1 MIHFSGGSTLRKPE
15 ETQRIVKKKLHEQIY
30 EILKQDI
37 LEQRI
42 VFGEKLTNRG
52 LQERY
57 GVSSTPVRDAI
68 NRLYLEGLLDEIS
81 QGGARVIPFDY
92 QRAVDVNELMFILN
106 KEAIAMS
113 AERAVP
119 EEVVSHLQTA
129 LERQSENLYSDL
141 YYQYDQ
147 QFHQVFFELS
157 GNSQI
162 AQFYTQH
169 NSLWLLLLRSYHAA
183 QTNSR
188 HTAISQ
194 HTRIVAAYAD
204 GDMVLVQTL
213 MKEHFDDA
221 VDHLKN
227 ILRRHS

>member
-1 MIHFSGGSTLRKPE
+1 MRQFLGGSILRKPE
-15 ETQRIVKKKLHEQIY
+15 ETQRIIRKKLHEQIY

-37 LEQRI
+37 LERRI
-42 VFGEKLTNRG
+42 VFGEKITNRG
-52 LQERY
+52 LQLRY

-92 QRAVDVNELMFILN
+92 KRAVDVNELMFILN

-113 AERAVP
+113 AERANP
-119 EEVVSHLQTA
+119 KEVVSHLQAA
-129 LERQSENLYSDL
+129 LDRQSENLLGDR

-147 QFHQVFFELS
+147 QFHHVFFEFC

-162 AQFYTQH
+162 SQFYAQH
-169 NSLWLLLLRSYHAA
+169 NSLWMLLLRLYHAFHN
-183 QTNSR
+183 NSR
-188 HTAISQ
+188 NIAVAQ
-194 HTRIVAAYAD
+194 HAKIVAAYEG
-204 GDMVLVQTL
+204 GDIALVQSL

-221 VDHLKN
+221 GDHLKH
-227 ILRRHS
+227 IMRHP